1 MSGVAGHIDDHVSR
15 LRRALRGPRRL
26 KRDLL
31 AEARDGLLDAAL
43 TGERRGLGRTEAE
56 RAAVREFGTVEEVVG
71 SFQEVLAGR

>member
-1 MSGVAGHIDDHVSR
+1 MAGHIDDQVSR

-31 AEARDGLLDAAL
+31 AEARRPA
-43 TGERRGLGRTEAE
+43 RRGLGRTEAE

-71 SFQEVLAGR
+71 SFQEVLADR